1 MNYEQSAKA
10 QTERLMA
17 DGHATI
23 LAIESSCDETAAA
36 IVRDGRQVISS
47 VISSQIPLHAMYGG
61 VVPEIASRA
70 HVESV
75 DPVVDEA
82 LKKAGMTLSD
92 VDAVA
97 VTYGPGLVGALLT
110 GVNCM
115 KGLSYTSRIPLV
127 PVNHIEGHVSANFL
141 TTPDLEPPFLCLV
154 VSGGH
159 SHIVRV
165 NDYADYTLLGQT
177 VDDAAGEAFDKA
189 ARVLG
194 LNYPGGPLL
203 SRLAEGGNAH
213 FLTLPHPH
221 PDGKYDFSFSGLKT
235 AFLNACHKMEQK
247 GEELPRADLAAS
259 FEQAVVDTLCEKA
272 SLAMADF
279 GLSTLCI
286 AGGVSANRRL
296 RQQLTELSRKQGF
309 RLCMPELWLCTDNAA
324 MIGSAAYY
332 RLRKGELAPLELNAV
347 PALSLC

>member
-1 MNYEQSAKA
+1 MIFSQ
-10 QTERLMA
+10 A
-17 DGHATI
+17 DTHA
-23 LAIESSCDETAAA
+23 L
-36 IVRDGRQVISS
+36 
-47 VISSQIPLHAMYGG
+47 YGG

-70 HVESV
+70 HV
-75 DPVVDEA
+75 DACDRVVDQA
-82 LKKAGMTLSD
+82 LKEAGMALSD
-92 VDAVA
+92 VDALA

-203 SRLAEGGNAH
+203 SRLAEGGDPH
-213 FLTLPHPH
+213 FLPLPHPH

-296 RQQLTELSRKQGF
+296 RQQLTALSRKQGF

-347 PALSLC
+347 PSLALC